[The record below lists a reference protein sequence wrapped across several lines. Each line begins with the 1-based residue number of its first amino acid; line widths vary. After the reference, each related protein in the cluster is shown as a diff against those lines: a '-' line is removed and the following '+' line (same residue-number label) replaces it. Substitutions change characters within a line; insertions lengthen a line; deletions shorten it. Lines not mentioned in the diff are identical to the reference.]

1 METITLRLFT
11 IGAKLH
17 IWKICNNRG
26 HGERNPH
33 QGCRVSKI
41 PKVGF
46 ELLRRNLLLTS
57 SRFGGMVFAK
67 KKPLYDKANCGNGVA
82 PLFENF

>member
-17 IWKICNNRG
+17 IWKICNDRG
-26 HGERNPH
+26 HGGAGRPVDVRLARTGAERRRNPH

-46 ELLRRNLLLTS
+46 ELLRRNLPFMSEL
-57 SRFGGMVFAK
+57 K
-67 KKPLYDKANCGNGVA
+67 
-82 PLFENF
+82 